1 MSGAATVRAF
11 KAHLDALIMAQCDPA
26 VRVTDARGRDVLG
39 IYQGM
44 RGKGDNKTYLFL
56 AVYVYVTV
64 HAKTR
69 QKSAKSIFSK
79 HRQKSKQQ
87 VPCDSDF
94 FHGEGPR
101 ST

>member
-44 RGKGDNKTYLFL
+44 RGNNKTYIFL

-87 VPCDSDF
+87 VPCNSDF